1 MTHTSTKWTYVKEKV
16 IEEETIKI
24 VCSIQRASEELR
36 LLNNVINEDSN
47 KIAWLLTKFVDF
59 L

>member
-24 VCSIQRASEELR
+24 VRKIQRASEELR
-36 LLNNVINEDSN
+36 LRNNVINEDSN